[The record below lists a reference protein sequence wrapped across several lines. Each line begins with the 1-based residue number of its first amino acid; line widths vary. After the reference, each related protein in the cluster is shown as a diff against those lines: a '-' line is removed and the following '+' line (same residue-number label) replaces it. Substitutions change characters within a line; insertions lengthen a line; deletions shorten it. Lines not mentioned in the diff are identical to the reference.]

1 MTSLAR
7 NLEREF
13 NPNIT
18 SPVFLIKQNLYR
30 KIRQYAPN
38 LNGRLMDFGCGQK
51 PYEHLFKV
59 SNYIGVDFKGEG
71 ETYSQEKVDVFY
83 DGKTLPFEDN
93 YFDAIFS
100 SEVFE
105 HVFNL
110 PEILMELKRVLKP
123 GGRILVT
130 CPFAYGE
137 HEIPND
143 YARYTSFAM
152 KYMFESNGFKIL
164 VQDKTGGNIEAITQL
179 RIVYWNLHII
189 SRVRKIPVVRSL
201 FRFLVFVPNNLF
213 AIIAGKIFPYRQ
225 DLYLNNI
232 VLAEKTAE

>member
-1 MTSLAR
+1 MKNLAIK
-7 NLEREF
+7 LAREF

-18 SPVFLIKQNLYR
+18 SPVFLIKKNLYR
-30 KIRQYAPN
+30 KIKQYAPM
-38 LNGRLMDFGCGQK
+38 LKGRLMDFGCGQK
-51 PYEHLFKV
+51 PYEHLFEV
-59 SNYIGVDFKGEG
+59 SSYVGVDFKGEG

-83 DGKTLPFEDN
+83 DGKALPFEDN
-93 YFDAIFS
+93 YFDSIFS

-110 PEILMELKRVLKP
+110 PEILLELKRVLKP
-123 GGRILVT
+123 GGKILVT

-137 HEIPND
+137 HEIPTD

-152 KYMFESNGFKIL
+152 KYMFESNGFRIL
-164 VQDKTGGNIEAITQL
+164 VQEKTGGNIEAISQL

-189 SRVRKIPVVRSL
+189 SKVRKIPIIRSL
-201 FRFLVFVPNNLF
+201 FRYLVFVPNNLF
-213 AIIAGKIFPYRQ
+213 AVVASKIFPFRQ

-232 VLAEKTAE
+232 ILAEKEH